1 MRRGKIVDF
10 RWGFLNTAAANVM
23 HCTPAEFIGR
33 KVTET
38 LPRAWDDRGR
48 FELYVEAL
56 EKKEVRESERQ
67 TEADGNQAWYH
78 VVASPLDGDLAVW
91 FADITQRKLQERA
104 LIEADRRK
112 DEFLATLAHEL
123 RNPLA
128 PIRQAATIARNENAT
143 DAQKRWSNN
152 VIERQ
157 VQHMS
162 LLLDDLLD
170 VSRITHGTLQLRKQ
184 QSDLQSDRR
193 APRSKPHVRSS
204 TSGATS

>member
-1 MRRGKIVDF
+1 M
-10 RWGFLNTAAANVM
+10 
-23 HCTPAEFIGR
+23 
-33 KVTET
+33 
-38 LPRAWDDRGR
+38 
-48 FELYVEAL
+48 EAL
-56 EKKEVRESERQ
+56 EKNKVRETERQ
-67 TEADGNQAWYH
+67 SEADGNQAWYH
-78 VVASPLDGDLAVW
+78 IVASPLDGNLAVW

-128 PIRQAATIARNENAT
+128 PIRQAATIARNVHAT
-143 DAQKRWSNN
+143 DAQKRWSSN

-184 QSDLQSDRR
+184 QTDLQSIVNAAVETARPLIDERKHQLILEV
-193 APRSKPHVRSS
+193 PDDLQM
-204 TSGATS
+204 